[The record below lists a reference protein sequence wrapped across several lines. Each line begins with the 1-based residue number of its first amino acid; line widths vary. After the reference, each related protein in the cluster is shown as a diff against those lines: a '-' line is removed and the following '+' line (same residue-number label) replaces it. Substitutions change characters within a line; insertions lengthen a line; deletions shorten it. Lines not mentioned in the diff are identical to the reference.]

1 MKVQGKAATARAIAI
16 TRGSPVFALGGAV
29 RKAGVYVVLVALV
42 AFGAAQYPT
51 FLSSENIDNIVTQAA
66 PLVLAS
72 LGMTF
77 VLLSGEIDL
86 SVGSLISIV
95 SVIVANGMDGR
106 DELIAPFLLLAL
118 AAGAANGLFN
128 GLVTTQLRIPSFI
141 VTLAMLLILQGINLV
156 WTAGGPSST
165 LAPSYDGFVSR
176 TLLSIPVGAYVIV
189 AAALLVHFVLRRTY
203 TGRLFVLIGSN
214 ARAVEVAGLP
224 VARIRIMAFVLSGLF
239 ASCAGVFL
247 TSYVGSGQSWLGS
260 GMELN
265 AIAASVIGGADLFG
279 GRGTA
284 AGAVGGG
291 LLLTV
296 IFNLLIFMGVP
307 SAYEPV
313 ATGLILLAGVALY
326 LASDNPLKWRQ
337 AWRAASDAV
346 ARFFPSRKLGGGDA
360 AGAERGPRNGSG
372 RDGSEA

>member
-1 MKVQGKAATARAIAI
+1 MTSEREAPTAEGHLRA
-16 TRGSPVFALGGAV
+16 PALV
-29 RKAGVYVVLVALV
+29 RYGDLFRKGGVYVVLLLLV
-42 AFGAAQYPT
+42 VFGVVQYPT
-51 FLSSENIDNIVTQAA
+51 FLSLQNVDNIVTQAA
-66 PLVLAS
+66 PIVLTS

-106 DELIAPFLLLAL
+106 DGLIAPFLLLAL
-118 AAGAANGLFN
+118 AAGACTGLINGL
-128 GLVTTQLRIPSFI
+128 LTTRLRIPSFI

-165 LAPSYDGFVSR
+165 LAPAYNGFSNRAVF
-176 TLLSIPVGAYVIV
+176 SIPMGAYVIIL
-189 AAALLVHFVLRRTY
+189 AGLLVHFLLRRTY
-203 TGRLFVLIGSN
+203 SGRLFYLVGSN
-214 ARAVEVAGLP
+214 ARAVHVAGLP
-224 VARIRIMAFVLSGLF
+224 VAGIRTLAFVLSGIF
-239 ASCAGVFL
+239 ASCAGIFL

-260 GMELN
+260 GMELT
-265 AIAASVIGGADLFG
+265 AIAATVIGGTDLFG

-291 LLLTV
+291 LLLAV

-313 ATGLILLAGVALY
+313 ATGLILLGGLGFY
-326 LASDNPLKWRQ
+326 LASDDPHRWRL
-337 AWRAASDAV
+337 AWK
-346 ARFFPSRKLGGGDA
+346 KLSNGF
-360 AGAERGPRNGSG
+360 AGMFRG
-372 RDGSEA
+372 RDD

>member
-1 MKVQGKAATARAIAI
+1 MKVQRDLATAKG
-16 TRGSPVFALGGAV
+16 TGGGSPLLRLGDAA
-29 RKAGVYVVLVALV
+29 RKAGVYVVLVTLI
-42 AFGAAQYPT
+42 AFGAGQYPT
-51 FLSSENIDNIVTQAA
+51 FLSLQNVDNIITQAA
-66 PLVLAS
+66 PIVLAS

-77 VLLSGEIDL
+77 VLLCGEIDL
-86 SVGSLISIV
+86 SIGSLISIV

-106 DELIAPFLLLAL
+106 DVLIAPFLLLAL
-118 AAGAANGLFN
+118 ATGAANGLFN
-128 GLVTTQLRIPSFI
+128 GLVTTRLKIPSFI

-165 LAPSYDGFVSR
+165 LAPSYDGFASR
-176 TLLSIPVGAYVIV
+176 TLLSVPVGACVIV
-189 AAALLVHFVLRRTY
+189 AAALFVHFILRRTY
-203 TGRLFVLIGSN
+203 TGRLFFLIGSN
-214 ARAVEVAGLP
+214 ARAVHVAGLP
-224 VARIRIMAFVLSGLF
+224 VARVRVTAFVLSGLF

-265 AIAASVIGGADLFG
+265 AIAASVIGGTDLFG

-313 ATGLILLAGVALY
+313 ATGLILLGGVALY

-337 AWRAASDAV
+337 GWRKASDAV
-346 ARFFPSRKLGGGDA
+346 AQFIA
-360 AGAERGPRNGSG
+360 RGKR
-372 RDGSEA
+372 

>member
-1 MKVQGKAATARAIAI
+1 MKVEDQLGIDQQSHRA
-16 TRGSPVFALGGAV
+16 SPPLSVGGVV
-29 RKAGVYVVLVALV
+29 RKAGVYAVIVILIL
-42 AFGAAQYPT
+42 FGASQYPT
-51 FLSSENIDNIVTQAA
+51 FLSLQNLNNIVTQAT
-66 PLVLAS
+66 PIVLTS

-77 VLLSGEIDL
+77 VLLNGEIDL

-118 AAGAANGLFN
+118 AAGAASGLFN
-128 GLVTTQLRIPSFI
+128 GLVTTRLKIPSFI
-141 VTLAMLLILQGINLV
+141 VTLAMLLILQGVNLV

-165 LAPSYDGFVSR
+165 LAPSYDGFSSR
-176 TLLSIPVGAYVIV
+176 ALLSIPVGAFVIV
-189 AAALLVHFVLRRTY
+189 AAALLVQFILRRTY
-203 TGRLFVLIGSN
+203 VGRLFFLVGSN
-214 ARAVEVAGLP
+214 ARAVHVAGLS
-224 VARIRIMAFVLSGLF
+224 VARVRVTAFVLSGLF
-239 ASCAGVFL
+239 ASCAGIFL

-265 AIAASVIGGADLFG
+265 AIAASVIGGTDFFG

-313 ATGLILLAGVALY
+313 ATGLILLGGVALY
-326 LASDNPLKWRQ
+326 LASDNPLRWRQ
-337 AWRAASDAV
+337 NWRAANDAL
-346 ARFFPSRKLGGGDA
+346 ARL
-360 AGAERGPRNGSG
+360 AGRR
-372 RDGSEA
+372 RD